1 MWRLNNMLPKNQ
13 WVNKEIKKEIK
24 RYLEVNDNENT
35 AIQNL
40 GDAVLRGK
48 FITIQA
54 LEKSQTT

>member
-1 MWRLNNMLPKNQ
+1 MLPKNQ

-54 LEKSQTT
+54 LEKSQTI